1 MPNCLYYHVHSILTT
16 SRYTGVQSLV
26 DTGLVGSGLVETG
39 LVETES
45 PAVVNGERIF
55 YVDFCSLSV
64 CIFLEF
70 VAYSIFTF
78 RYPTVNKYSAYPTG
92 PRIELDSTHFT
103 CPITDPQHLRQQVRG
118 FAMAKVIST
127 NFFPYM

>member
-1 MPNCLYYHVHSILTT
+1 MFTIEATFFGGRTEVFTLYA
-16 SRYTGVQSLV
+16 
-26 DTGLVGSGLVETG
+26 
-39 LVETES
+39 
-45 PAVVNGERIF
+45 AVVNGERIF

-127 NFFPYM
+127 NFFPYIKDEKKKLIVFSKRPPTSTSVACQ